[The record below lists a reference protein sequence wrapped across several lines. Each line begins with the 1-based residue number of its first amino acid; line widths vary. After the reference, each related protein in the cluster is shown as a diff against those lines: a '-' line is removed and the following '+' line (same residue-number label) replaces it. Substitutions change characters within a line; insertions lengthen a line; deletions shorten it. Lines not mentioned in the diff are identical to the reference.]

1 MPSPSSLFHV
11 FSRVSLLVLIVL
23 TGGGFCCAVSAR
35 DIGYLPPACQL
46 QKDTVYV
53 PTPVPSAQERAASKP
68 SKPYTEG
75 KKMLFALRTN
85 MLAIPLANVGV
96 EVPLGRHF
104 SLGADYYYPWIWRPH
119 HAEGLDYS
127 GSSTELLALDVET
140 RYWFPRAKSTPS
152 QRLLGHS
159 IGAYAAVGYYDFER
173 NASGYQGEF
182 YNIGLDYL
190 FAVPLWEGLLH
201 LEFELGVGYI
211 RSVARPYDNYQEG
224 GKCFR
229 RPGVQQYVN
238 WWGPTRAQLSLVVPL
253 YVRKKGGAR

>member
-35 DIGYLPPACQL
+35 DMGFLPPAYQL

-53 PTPVPSAQERAASKP
+53 PAPVPSAQERAARKP

-119 HAEGLDYS
+119 HTEGLDYS
-127 GSSTELLALDVET
+127 GSSTELLALDVEA
-140 RYWFPRAKSTPS
+140 RYWFPRDKSTPS

-159 IGAYAAVGYYDFER
+159 IGTYAAVGYYDFER

-190 FAVPLWEGLLH
+190 FAVPLWEGRLH

-238 WWGPTRAQLSLVVPL
+238 WWGPTRAQISLVVPL